1 MNRES
6 EKIIQIGRTKYE
18 REKGNACPI
27 SCHQLKINQ
36 LNPNDYEYNQIKNGT
51 WFSTWFQKRSMTA
64 IFIVFTY
71 K

>member
-51 WFSTWFQKRSMTA
+51 VFNLVSKTFDDSN
-64 IFIVFTY
+64 IHCFTY